1 MIPVEQSSQKMKEI
15 IGKSHTF
22 HGLFDTQ
29 DIKTVDMYI
38 CSILILYV
46 FTSIYLDTVYKHAVK
61 KYIHFFTVSNTVMLF
76 QSNYHKDFSHWP
88 INHEKLVKP

>member
-29 DIKTVDMYI
+29 DIKTVDM
-38 CSILILYV
+38 
-46 FTSIYLDTVYKHAVK
+46 
-61 KYIHFFTVSNTVMLF
+61 
-76 QSNYHKDFSHWP
+76 
-88 INHEKLVKP
+88 